1 MKTKYIKEYRVMCY
15 SFESITDL
23 VKYIKEHDSLHEE
36 YKCSSNKSGF
46 EKYKFTKT
54 YDYAEAENLLLHGWE
69 EGTKQLK
76 EQLAVKVPNKTQKK
90 QFYSVQG
97 YQPCVPRYLQGLP
110 DAMINSKQIPVKQKV
125 IVINKSFRYPWNI
138 SKEQILK
145 ESAKC
150 LRLVQNLERE
160 GYRVELNI
168 VAGFG
173 KTSSC
178 YHNNDGIINGP
189 MFRVCLKKASQ
200 RLNLK
205 QTVFPLMHPSML
217 RRIIFALMERVP
229 ECKEGFV
236 GFGYGHCVT
245 DTHNVYETLIKG
257 QYLIPA
263 IVQEEEIQDI
273 NKYRIL

>member
-1 MKTKYIKEYRVMCY
+1 MKTKYMKEYGVMCY

-23 VKYIKEHDSLHEE
+23 VKYIKEHESLHLE

-76 EQLAVKVPNKTQKK
+76 EQLNVKVPNKTQRK

-110 DAMINSKQIPVKQKV
+110 DAMINSKQVSVKQKV
-125 IVINKSFRYPWNI
+125 IVINKLFAYVCGV
-138 SKEQILK
+138 KAEQILQ

-150 LRLVQNLERE
+150 LRLVQSLESE

-168 VAGFG
+168 IASFG
-173 KTSSC
+173 ETSAC
-178 YHNNDGIINGP
+178 YRYDDANINGP

-205 QTVFPLMHPSML
+205 QVAFPLIHPSML
-217 RRIIFALMERVP
+217 RRILFALIERVP

-236 GFGYGHCVT
+236 GYGYGNCVR
-245 DTHNVYETLIKG
+245 DTHNVYKALKG
-257 QYLIPA
+257 QYLIPTM
-263 IVQEEEIQDI
+263 VQEEEIQDI
-273 NKYRIL
+273 NKYKII